1 MCEWL
6 VHVWSAGRQRRTVS
20 LGTGLSC
27 FGATADR
34 QRGFTNDEVD
44 GLADIFNIP
53 AWQLTTRCANCE
65 GYPPA
70 GFSCVTCGAGQERP
84 YPGGS
89 EELHSKGC
97 SKRSRLPERPGDV
110 TPV

>member
-6 VHVWSAGRQRRTVS
+6 VHVWSGGRD
-20 LGTGLSC
+20 GG
-27 FGATADR
+27 

-44 GLADIFNIP
+44 RLADIFSIP
-53 AWQLTTRCANCE
+53 VCQLTTRCANCE

-84 YPGGS
+84 YPGG
-89 EELHSKGC
+89 
-97 SKRSRLPERPGDV
+97 
-110 TPV
+110 